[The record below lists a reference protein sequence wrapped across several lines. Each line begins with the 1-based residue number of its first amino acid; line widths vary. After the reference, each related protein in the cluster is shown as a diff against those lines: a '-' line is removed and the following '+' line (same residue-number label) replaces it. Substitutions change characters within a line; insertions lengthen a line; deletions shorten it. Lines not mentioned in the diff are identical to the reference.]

1 MEDVVVV
8 TSKSGLTQEVT
19 VRSHTF
25 LADEPKDAGGADS
38 GPNPYEL
45 LLAAL
50 GTCTAMTVQMYAKRK
65 GWALERVQVKL
76 AQQRVHVEDC
86 ATCDSPEA
94 RITLITKE
102 LALEGVLDESQR
114 TRLAEIATHCPVH
127 RTLLGEIRIEQSLKP
142 PSIVF
147 GA

>member
-1 MEDVVVV
+1 MESVVVV
-8 TSKSGLTQEVT
+8 TSKSGLTEEVT
-19 VRSHTF
+19 VRSHRF

-65 GWALERVQVKL
+65 GWPLERVQVKL
-76 AQQRVHVEDC
+76 SEQRIHAEDC
-86 ATCDSPEA
+86 ATCDSAES

-102 LALEGVLDESQR
+102 LALEGVLDEAQR
-114 TRLAEIATHCPVH
+114 ARLAEIAAHCPVH
-127 RTLLGEIRIEQSLKP
+127 RTLMGEIRIQQSLKP